1 MKVITVDEEGF
12 GKMCQCLEKEV
23 LDSGY
28 MFDTLVGIAR
38 AGVYVADR
46 FDAGN
51 KFIIT
56 SQRSGTSAKKGIL
69 VSILRVLPA
78 FVNGFLRCVEAKL
91 LEMKDRFR
99 NPELKKIDIDPLLRQ
114 RLAQGGRKV
123 LVVDDAVDSGL
134 SLLSVV
140 EAMKIV
146 SNDNEIRTAV
156 ITVTRKK
163 PMVDPDYAL
172 FRDSTLIRFPWA
184 VDVAREALG
193 VRL

>member
-1 MKVITVDEEGF
+1 MKVITVNEEGF
-12 GKMCQCLEKEV
+12 WKMCQCLEKEV

-46 FDAGN
+46 FDAEN

-78 FVNGFLRCVEAKL
+78 FVNGFLRCVEAKW
-91 LEMKDRFR
+91 LEMKDSFR
-99 NPELKKIDIDPLLRQ
+99 NRELKKIDLDPLLRE
-114 RLAQGGRKV
+114 RLAQGACKV

-156 ITVTRKK
+156 ITVTRKE
-163 PMVDPDYAL
+163 PMVEPDYAL

>member
-12 GKMCQCLEKEV
+12 GRMCQCLEKEV

-91 LEMKDRFR
+91 LEMKDRSR

-184 VDVAREALG
+184 VDVG
-193 VRL
+193 